1 MKYMTMYLKAFRNAT
16 IIDSQT
22 AGADEGNISLK

>member
-1 MKYMTMYLKAFRNAT
+1 MVMYLKAFRNAT